1 MPEIGA
7 GEGVESMGLRPAN
20 GAYTPQPGGQSA
32 HMVYSPSGRP
42 LGPASTAHSAQQ
54 QQHLSPLDAARQQE
68 AIHAQEQRGV
78 SSLQNAVSA
87 ATGGGGGGSSGGGA
101 RAGTSPRGTPGPSQD
116 PNALGEAEKRPPVE
130 FNHAISYVNKI
141 KNRFSQHPDIYKQF
155 LEILQTYQRE
165 SKPIQ
170 DVYGQVT
177 RLFNTAPDLLEDFK
191 QFLPESAAAA
201 KAAERGR
208 IAAEEGAMLSN
219 LRHGA
224 NDVYGTGSPVMSREA
239 GGAHMGTPGHGQG
252 RGLPPVG
259 NFAPTPMGKGEKKR
273 KNQERQGTVESVAG
287 PSAAKAPPQM
297 GGPANKRQK
306 QTANQNVNGRADQG
320 VLQAVSPSLVPAL
333 PVPIAPTTSAAT
345 SEEMSFF
352 DRAKK
357 VISNKNT
364 MNEFLKLCNLFS
376 QDLIDGTT
384 LVHRAKSF
392 IGGNPDLMKW
402 FSDFVGFS
410 EQDVLIENKARIP
423 PGRISLSN
431 CRGLGPSYR
440 LLPKRERVK
449 PCSGRDELC
458 NAVLNDEWASH
469 PTWASEDSGFI
480 AHRKNVHE
488 EGLHRIEE
496 ERHDYDYNIEACART
511 IQLLEPIAQQLRRL
525 SEGEQRT
532 YQLPQGLGGQSETIY
547 KRIIMKIYGREKG
560 ADVVNQLHNSPYQ
573 VIPVLLN
580 RLKERLETWKMAQR
594 EWEKVWREQT
604 QRMFWRSLDH
614 QAVGNAKNDKRQ
626 FQTKTLQTEVAVRH
640 EEMRRRE
647 RAGET
652 GLMRREAQLSL
663 EVHDLDVVVDA
674 AYLLLQYTH
683 NNLETEHPRL
693 AGFVG
698 EFVPLF
704 FGLDKEV
711 FEAQI
716 RSRFGGTPFNEPI
729 ENGATPGAE
738 DATAARGRKPG
749 KSLLRTALDRGRGS
763 RTGRKDRDD
772 SAASNS
778 RASTPDVASQSG
790 DGDKATD
797 ETNAEAAAADDGAAV
812 AEAAKEPQVQK
823 WFAHPEAGN
832 ATSSA
837 AQNVDPNEPQK
848 RDVFK
853 LWANT
858 PLYCFIRMFFILY
871 ERLYKVKV
879 SEDGCRETV
888 KNAKKHKPAMELGIM
903 DKTPDDFF
911 SDTSETAQYYPQVL
925 GKLDDVLKGD
935 LEFTPDVEETLRRF
949 YLQSGYPLYA
959 FEKMISQTG
968 RYAIAV
974 LNGEGKEKSWDIY
987 QAFKRD
993 RAREVSTVPQSTEY
1007 KKSVEKLVR
1016 EGDVYRVDWEQ
1027 SSQTIKIYLAK
1038 KDDPAYYDDGVS
1050 PLDQE
1055 NRWRTYVSSYQT
1067 IDPTDGVP
1075 RESVNTPLLMRNM
1088 RAAGANPD
1096 SLSYPPSPPPQG
1108 DNNADSASGSGA
1120 AALAAV
1126 GDRLAN
1132 RLLANRLLATAD
1144 NENLTL
1150 RIAVNGYKAQFQP
1163 NTAEGFLEPREE
1175 REGGEEGTKAS
1186 GLTRQEREE
1195 SMKEMFERNHVGM
1208 KDMPQ
1213 EEMERKNM
1221 EFGRVVENSVG
1232 NNNDED
1238 VKDDGGEAATK
1249 GNGDGDKMEVDG

>member
-1 MPEIGA
+1 
-7 GEGVESMGLRPAN
+7 
-20 GAYTPQPGGQSA
+20 
-32 HMVYSPSGRP
+32 
-42 LGPASTAHSAQQ
+42 
-54 QQHLSPLDAARQQE
+54 
-68 AIHAQEQRGV
+68 
-78 SSLQNAVSA
+78 
-87 ATGGGGGGSSGGGA
+87 
-101 RAGTSPRGTPGPSQD
+101 
-116 PNALGEAEKRPPVE
+116 
-130 FNHAISYVNKI
+130 
-141 KNRFSQHPDIYKQF
+141 
-155 LEILQTYQRE
+155 
-165 SKPIQ
+165 
-170 DVYGQVT
+170 
-177 RLFNTAPDLLEDFK
+177 
-191 QFLPESAAAA
+191 
-201 KAAERGR
+201 
-208 IAAEEGAMLSN
+208 
-219 LRHGA
+219 
-224 NDVYGTGSPVMSREA
+224 
-239 GGAHMGTPGHGQG
+239 
-252 RGLPPVG
+252 
-259 NFAPTPMGKGEKKR
+259 
-273 KNQERQGTVESVAG
+273 
-287 PSAAKAPPQM
+287 
-297 GGPANKRQK
+297 
-306 QTANQNVNGRADQG
+306 
-320 VLQAVSPSLVPAL
+320 
-333 PVPIAPTTSAAT
+333 
-345 SEEMSFF
+345 
-352 DRAKK
+352 
-357 VISNKNT
+357 
-364 MNEFLKLCNLFS
+364 
-376 QDLIDGTT
+376 
-384 LVHRAKSF
+384 
-392 IGGNPDLMKW
+392 
-402 FSDFVGFS
+402 
-410 EQDVLIENKARIP
+410 
-423 PGRISLSN
+423 
-431 CRGLGPSYR
+431 
-440 LLPKRERVK
+440 
-449 PCSGRDELC
+449 
-458 NAVLNDEWASH
+458 
-469 PTWASEDSGFI
+469 
-480 AHRKNVHE
+480 
-488 EGLHRIEE
+488 
-496 ERHDYDYNIEACART
+496 
-511 IQLLEPIAQQLRRL
+511 
-525 SEGEQRT
+525 
-532 YQLPQGLGGQSETIY
+532 
-547 KRIIMKIYGREKG
+547 
-560 ADVVNQLHNSPYQ
+560 
-573 VIPVLLN
+573 
-580 RLKERLETWKMAQR
+580 MAQR

-797 ETNAEAAAADDGAAV
+797 ETNAEAAAAEDGAAV

-848 RDVFK
+848 RVVFK

-1016 EGDVYRVDWEQ
+1016 EGDVYRVDWE
-1027 SSQTIKIYLAK
+1027 
-1038 KDDPAYYDDGVS
+1038 
-1050 PLDQE
+1050 
-1055 NRWRTYVSSYQT
+1055 
-1067 IDPTDGVP
+1067 
-1075 RESVNTPLLMRNM
+1075 
-1088 RAAGANPD
+1088 
-1096 SLSYPPSPPPQG
+1096 
-1108 DNNADSASGSGA
+1108 
-1120 AALAAV
+1120 
-1126 GDRLAN
+1126 
-1132 RLLANRLLATAD
+1132 
-1144 NENLTL
+1144 
-1150 RIAVNGYKAQFQP
+1150 
-1163 NTAEGFLEPREE
+1163 
-1175 REGGEEGTKAS
+1175 
-1186 GLTRQEREE
+1186 
-1195 SMKEMFERNHVGM
+1195 
-1208 KDMPQ
+1208 
-1213 EEMERKNM
+1213 
-1221 EFGRVVENSVG
+1221 
-1232 NNNDED
+1232 
-1238 VKDDGGEAATK
+1238 
-1249 GNGDGDKMEVDG
+1249 